1 MNGSPNPTLGHFNLS
16 ALAVRERSVTLFFL
30 MAIIMAG
37 TIAFLK
43 LGRAEDPSF
52 TIKIMTVV
60 TAWPGA
66 TAQEMQ
72 DQVAEPLEKRLQ
84 ELRWYDRSETF
95 TRPGLAF
102 TTVTLRD
109 QTPPSEVPEQFYQ
122 ARKKISDEALKL
134 PHGVIGPFV
143 DDEYGDVT
151 FALYALKARG
161 EPQRNLA
168 REAEALRQR
177 LLHVPG
183 VNKIKIVGE
192 RPERIYIEFVE
203 DRLATLGI
211 SPRAIFDALAGQ
223 NLITP
228 AGSIDTKGP
237 QVVVRLDGAFDDL
250 SRIRSL
256 PIVANGS
263 TLRLSDIATVKR
275 GYEDPAPFLVRSE
288 GEPALLLSV
297 VMRQGWNGLEL
308 GKALGAEI
316 AKVKAELPLGM
327 TLTPVTDQAVNI
339 SAAVDQFMKTFLE
352 ALAIV
357 MIVSLISLGWR
368 VGIVVAAAVPLTLA
382 VVLVIMWATGR
393 VLDRITLGALI
404 LALGLLVDDAIIAIE
419 MMVVKME
426 EGYDRIRAS
435 AYAWSHTAAP
445 MLAGTLVTVIGL
457 MPVGFAQSTAGE
469 YAGNIFWVVGFALI
483 ASWFVA
489 VIFTPYMGVKLLPDI
504 KPVDGGHDA
513 IYQTP
518 RYQKVR
524 RLIAWAVRRKTMV
537 ALATLGAFLI
547 AGIGMG
553 PVKKQFF
560 PTSDRPEL
568 LVEIYM
574 PKGTAIGVTAQ
585 AAREVE
591 SWLRKQPESKIVTT
605 YIGQGAPRFFM
616 SLSPELPDP
625 SFAKIVVRT
634 QNEENR
640 DSLKMRLRQAAANGL
655 APMARVRATQ
665 LVFGPPSPFPVA
677 FRVNGPDLARV
688 RGIAERVKQVMQ
700 DDPMMRTVNLDWS
713 ERVPALRLVLDQDR
727 LRALGLTSRDVAQQ
741 MQFFLT
747 GVTVSQARED
757 IRTVDVVARSAGAD
771 RLDPARVVDFTLVG
785 ADGQRVSVSQVGK
798 IEVRMEDP
806 ILQRRDRV
814 PTITVRGDIAD
825 GLQPPDVSTAML
837 EKLQPIINDLPSGYR
852 IDMAGS
858 IEEAGK
864 ANAALTPIFPIM
876 IVLMMIVIIL
886 QVRSLSAM
894 VIVLLTA
901 PLGLIGVVPTLLV
914 TGQPFGFNAI
924 LGLIALAG
932 ILMRNTLILIGQIHN
947 NEREGMTPYDA
958 VVEATVQRSRPVILT
973 ALAAVLAFVPLIES
987 VFWGSMA
994 VTLIGGTLGGTV
1006 LTLVFLPALYA
1017 LWYRISSPTRDE
1029 LGPPPPA
1036 ANSMSA

>member
-1 MNGSPNPTLGHFNLS
+1 MSGDEQKAPDRFNLS

-30 MAIIMAG
+30 IAIIIAG
-37 TIAFLK
+37 VVAFTR

-52 TIKIMTVV
+52 TIKVMTVV

-102 TTVTLRD
+102 TTLTLRD
-109 QTPPSEVPEQFYQ
+109 TTPPKHVPDQFYQ
-122 ARKKISDEALKL
+122 ARKKMGDEAPSL
-134 PHGVIGPFV
+134 PRGVVGPFV
-143 DDEYGDVT
+143 NDEYGDVT
-151 FALYALKARG
+151 FALYALKAKG
-161 EPQRNLA
+161 EPQRSLA
-168 REAEALRQR
+168 REAETLRQR

-183 VNKIKIVGE
+183 VNKINIAGE
-192 RPERIYIEFVE
+192 RPERIYVAFAEE
-203 DRLATLGI
+203 RLATLGV
-211 SPRAIFDALAGQ
+211 SPRDIFAALSRQ

-228 AGSIDTKGP
+228 AGSIETKGQ

-250 SRIRSL
+250 SKIRDL
-256 PIVANGS
+256 PIVANGN
-263 TLRLSDIATVKR
+263 TLRLSEIAKVER
-275 GYEDPAPFLVRSE
+275 GYEDPATFLIRSQ
-288 GEPALLLSV
+288 GEPALLLGV
-297 VMRQGWNGLEL
+297 IMREGWNGLDL
-308 GKALGAEI
+308 GKALNAEV
-316 AKVKAELPLGM
+316 AKIGDELPLGM
-327 TLTPVTDQAVNI
+327 SLTRVTDQSVNI
-339 SAAVDQFMKTFLE
+339 TDAVDQFMHTFLE

-357 MIVSLISLGWR
+357 MIVSLVSLGWR

-489 VIFTPYMGVKLLPDI
+489 VIFTPYIGVKMLPEI
-504 KPVDGGHDA
+504 KPIEGGHAA
-513 IYQTP
+513 IYRTP
-518 RYQKVR
+518 RYERVR
-524 RLIAWAVRRKTMV
+524 SVIAWAVRRKLLV

-547 AGIGMG
+547 AGAGMAL
-553 PVKKQFF
+553 VNKQFF
-560 PTSDRPEL
+560 PASDRPEV
-568 LVEIYM
+568 LVEVQM
-574 PKGTAIGVTAQ
+574 PKGTAIAQ
-585 AAREVE
+585 TGRAAKLVE
-591 SWLRKQPESKIVTT
+591 TWLRKQPEAKVVTT
-605 YIGQGAPRFFM
+605 YVGQGAPRFFM

-625 SFAKIVVRT
+625 SFAKIIVLT
-634 QNEENR
+634 ADEDAR
-640 DSLKMRLRQAAANGL
+640 DALKVRLREAAAEGL
-655 APMARVRATQ
+655 APQARVRATQ
-665 LVFGPPSPFPVA
+665 LVFGPYSPFPVA
-677 FRVNGPDLARV
+677 FRVSGPDLATVRV
-688 RGIAERVKQVMQ
+688 IADKVQGVMQ
-700 DDPMMRTVNLDWS
+700 RDPTMRTVNADWGD
-713 ERVPALRLVLDQDR
+713 RAPALHFVLEQDR
-727 LRALGLTSRDVAQQ
+727 LRALGLTSSDVAEQL
-741 MQFFLT
+741 QFLLT
-747 GVTVSQARED
+747 GTTVSQARED
-757 IRTVDVVARSAGAD
+757 IRTVDVVARSSGSD
-771 RLDPARVVDFTLVG
+771 RLDPARIGDYMLTG
-785 ADGQRVSVSQVGK
+785 ANGQRVPVGQIGK
-798 IEVRMEDP
+798 LEVRMEDP
-806 ILQRRDRV
+806 ILQRRDRLT
-814 PTITVRGDIAD
+814 TITVRGDIAD

-837 EKLQPIINDLPSGYR
+837 EKLQPIIRTLPSGYQ

-864 ANAALTPIFPIM
+864 ANAALAPIFPIM

-894 VIVLLTA
+894 AIVLLTA

-932 ILMRNTLILIGQIHN
+932 ILMRNTLILIGQIHDH
-947 NEREGMTPYDA
+947 EREGMDPYDA

-973 ALAAVLAFVPLIES
+973 AMAAVLAFVPLISS

-1017 LWYRISSPTRDE
+1017 LWFRIR
-1029 LGPPPPA
+1029 PPA
-1036 ANSMSA
+1036 DDRREPSPSLQPVSA

>member
-1 MNGSPNPTLGHFNLS
+1 MSGAPDAAPGRFNLS
-16 ALAVRERSVTLFFL
+16 AIAVREKSVTLFFL
-30 MAIIMAG
+30 MAIIIAG
-37 TIAFLK
+37 TVAFMK

-52 TIKIMTVV
+52 TIKVMTVV

-102 TTVTLRD
+102 TTVTLKD
-109 QTPPSEVPEQFYQ
+109 TTPPADVPDEFYQ
-122 ARKKISDEALKL
+122 ARKKMSDEALKL
-134 PHGVIGPFV
+134 PRGVAGPFV

-151 FALYALKARG
+151 FALYALKAKG
-161 EPQRNLA
+161 EPMRDLA
-168 REAEALRQR
+168 RQAEALRQR

-192 RPERIYIEFVE
+192 RPERIFVEFAE
-203 DRLATLGI
+203 DRLATLGV
-211 SPRAIFDALAGQ
+211 SPRAIFEALGRQ

-228 AGSIDTKGP
+228 AGSVDTKGQ

-250 SRIRSL
+250 SKIRDL
-256 PIVANGS
+256 PIVANGT
-263 TLRLSDIATVKR
+263 TLRLSEIATVRR
-275 GYEDPAPFLVRSE
+275 GYEDPATFFVRSE

-297 VMRQGWNGLEL
+297 VMRQGWNGLDL
-308 GKALGAEI
+308 GKALNAEV
-316 AKVKAELPLGM
+316 AKAQAELPLGM
-327 TLTPVTDQAVNI
+327 MLTRVTDQAVNI
-339 SAAVDQFMKTFLE
+339 KAAVDQFMKTFLE

-357 MIVSLISLGWR
+357 MIVSLVSLGWR

-382 VVLVIMWATGR
+382 IVLVVMWATGR

-426 EGYDRIRAS
+426 EGYDRVRAS

-457 MPVGFAQSTAGE
+457 MPVGFAQSSAGE

-489 VIFTPYMGVKLLPDI
+489 VIFTPYMGVRLLPQI
-504 KPVDGGHDA
+504 KPVEGGHEA
-513 IYQTP
+513 IYRTP
-518 RYQKVR
+518 RYRKVR
-524 RLIAWAVRRKTMV
+524 GLIAWAVRRKKLV

-547 AGIGMG
+547 AGVGMG
-553 PVKKQFF
+553 PVRKQFF

-568 LVEIYM
+568 LVEVYM
-574 PKGTAIGVTAQ
+574 PKGTAIGATTR
-585 AAREVE
+585 AATEVE
-591 SWLRKQPESKIVTT
+591 TWLRRQPESKIVTT
-605 YIGQGAPRFFM
+605 YVGQGAPRFFM

-625 SFAKIVVRT
+625 SFAKIIVRT
-634 QNEENR
+634 DAEADR
-640 DSLKMRLRQAAANGL
+640 DALKRKLRAAAANGL
-655 APMARVRATQ
+655 APQARVRATQ

-677 FRVNGPDLARV
+677 FRVNGPDLAQV
-688 RGIAERVKQVMQ
+688 RAIAERVKEVMQ
-700 DDPMMRTVNLDWS
+700 DDPMMRTVNMDWS
-713 ERVPALRLVLDQDR
+713 ERAPALRLVLDQDR
-727 LRALGLTSRDVAQQ
+727 LRALGLTSSDVAEQ

-747 GVTVSQARED
+747 GVTVAQARED
-757 IRTVDVVARSAGAD
+757 IRTVDIVARSAGGD
-771 RLDPARVVDFTLVG
+771 RLDPARIADFTLVG
-785 ADGQRVSVSQVGK
+785 ANGQRVPVSQVGR
-798 IEVRMEDP
+798 IEVRMEEP

-837 EKLQPIINDLPSGYR
+837 GKLQPIIKALPGGYR

-864 ANAALTPIFPIM
+864 ANAALVPIFPIM
-876 IVLMMIVIIL
+876 IALMMIVIIL

-894 VIVLLTA
+894 AIVLLTA
-901 PLGLIGVVPTLLV
+901 PLGLIGVVPTLLL

-924 LGLIALAG
+924 LGLISLAG
-932 ILMRNTLILIGQIHN
+932 ILMRNTLILIGQIHD
-947 NEREGMTPYDA
+947 NEKAGMTPHDA
-958 VVEATVQRSRPVILT
+958 VVEATVHRARPVILT

-1017 LWYRISSPTRDE
+1017 LWYRIT
-1029 LGPPPPA
+1029 PPA
-1036 ANSMSA
+1036 DNAPAPVVHPAEPLPA